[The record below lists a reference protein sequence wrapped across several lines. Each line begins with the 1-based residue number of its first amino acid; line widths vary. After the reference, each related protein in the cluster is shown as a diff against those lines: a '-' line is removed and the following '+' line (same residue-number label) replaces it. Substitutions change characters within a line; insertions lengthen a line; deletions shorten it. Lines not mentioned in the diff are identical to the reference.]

1 MTSRVSHR
9 RDPVRLLRSARKGSQ
24 LTGGGNDL
32 QLVSATFRKLGRQW
46 SCSLHQH
53 HEATHV
59 VFCSMQSK
67 LVNKSQNKMVASNLQ
82 RSNLSCVQSC
92 RCGSRLSCRHQT
104 HTQATQP
111 GHFKTRRHDTTGHIN
126 TLAVAMETRSFNPSQ
141 CRSSS
146 GPHYY

>member
-9 RDPVRLLRSARKGSQ
+9 RDPVRLLGSARKGSQ

-32 QLVSATFRKLGRQW
+32 QLVSATFRKDDNGAAV
-46 SCSLHQH
+46 CINI
-53 HEATHV
+53 TKPTDV

-67 LVNKSQNKMVASNLQ
+67 LVNKSQSKMVASNLQ

-146 GPHYY
+146 EPHYY